1 MLSKEDLVGFY
12 FGHLPEDVEGG
23 LIWYFE
29 KLDSESKVENRKN
42 MEKVESFEEDMDSAR
57 RKMVKEKVD
66 VDSATKV
73 GNEKGEEVENREKV
87 ESFEED
93 MDSARKMVKEKVDV
107 DSATKVGNEKG
118 EEVENRKKFER
129 FKEDVDSVPKNR
141 QKKLL
146 NDKHASKPVN
156 NKNCLSLLSC
166 STESD
171 LVKVCLGLLGCRKN
185 LKFYSQSRSVNSNG
199 RIDLVYE
206 SDLDAENGFKLFS
219 CAGKQCSLLS
229 EFELGFLVRPF
240 LNEAE
245 MLFIIDQT
253 NAPNAMKE
261 FPGKVVMEMGKIVF
275 DFDSLAS
282 VNMFV
287 NKLTGLALGTLKDKV
302 AKKFQVHAP
311 KFAMKLSHSLP
322 ITTRHSDRSK
332 IDRGWNWDILSSVCQ
347 FKVERGSTKSTKT
360 LSFTAIIDLFKFWCG
375 CTGRQF
381 LSVSLEN
388 V

>member
-1 MLSKEDLVGFY
+1 MLNKEDLVGFY

-23 LIWYFE
+23 LIWFFE
-29 KLDSESKVENRKN
+29 KSDCESKVENRKN

-57 RKMVKEKVD
+57 KMMKEKVD
-66 VDSATKV
+66 ADSSAMKLCK
-73 GNEKGEEVENREKV
+73 EKGDEVENREK
-87 ESFEED
+87 ERFEE
-93 MDSARKMVKEKVDV
+93 DV
-107 DSATKVGNEKG
+107 DSAPKGGKVEI
-118 EEVENRKKFER
+118 ELE
-129 FKEDVDSVPKNR
+129 
-141 QKKLL
+141 
-146 NDKHASKPVN
+146 KPVN

-199 RIDLVYE
+199 RVDLVYE

-219 CAGKQCSLLS
+219 CAGKKCSLLS

-240 LNEAE
+240 LSEAE

-261 FPGKVVMEMGKIVF
+261 FSGRVVMEKGKIGF

-287 NKLTGLALGTLKDKV
+287 NKLTGLALGTLKDNV

-360 LSFTAIIDLFKFWCG
+360 LIFTAIIDLYKFWCG